1 MCRNCIKQN
10 FEVIRMNKKSFSLG
24 ILIGGAL
31 GAAAALLYSPSSGK
45 ELRLQIKETT
55 NEWTKIMN
63 DLKNNANDL
72 KDSVTKLTK
81 EGKDIIKEISHDV
94 KTAVNDWQKQ
104 TEPNKERL
112 QEEVIK
118 IQKTLEELEQKLQ
131 KNG

>member
-1 MCRNCIKQN
+1 
-10 FEVIRMNKKSFSLG
+10 MNKKSFSLG

-55 NEWTKIMN
+55 NEWTKIMI

-72 KDSVTKLTK
+72 KDSVSKLTK